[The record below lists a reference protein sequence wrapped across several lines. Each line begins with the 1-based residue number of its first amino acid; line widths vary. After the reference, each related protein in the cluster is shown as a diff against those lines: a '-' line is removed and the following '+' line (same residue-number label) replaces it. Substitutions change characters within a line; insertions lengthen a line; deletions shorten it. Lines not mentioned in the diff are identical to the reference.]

1 MDYPSATIN
10 AEDFKNHPP
19 LPKGYQPKEI
29 EIYYGENAP
38 DSVYHWKDGK
48 WFRIN
53 YENIESENVI
63 QVLVDDQW
71 VYIQVEDRVLLD
83 RLGGIELP
91 PIPNKEEAIELIAES
106 LLMEETLKD
115 D

>member
-1 MDYPSATIN
+1 MNYPSATIN

-19 LPKGYQPKEI
+19 LPEGYQPKEI

-48 WFRIN
+48 WIRVN
-53 YENIESENVI
+53 YDNMESEDVI
-63 QVLVDDQW
+63 QILVDDQW
-71 VYIQVEDRVLLD
+71 VFIQAGGQVLLD
-83 RLGGIELP
+83 RVGEIELP
-91 PIPNKEEAIELIAES
+91 PIPNKQEMTTLIAES
-106 LLMEETLKD
+106 LSMEEALD